1 VTTSNKAS
9 FTSKVMFHVENEMSS
24 DAFEA
29 WRCRSVQT
37 DVLKCVVARD
47 LVHFTADR
55 NVPKV
60 VTVHGIK
67 TDGIIPSFGKLA
79 GRQTCSVNRLTR
91 NSTWLDASFWQ
102 TS

>member
-1 VTTSNKAS
+1 
-9 FTSKVMFHVENEMSS
+9 
-24 DAFEA
+24 
-29 WRCRSVQT
+29 
-37 DVLKCVVARD
+37 
-47 LVHFTADR
+47 
-55 NVPKV
+55 VPKV